1 MSATVPIS
9 VWNNV
14 KEYFKEHLDDRYDLQ
29 DVIRY
34 ASPMD
39 SYLYMVIAKHKN
51 YPAIKA
57 SIGGGAWV
65 VWTTW
70 NESTQSLNG
79 GHYDIKTYEDALRIC
94 EERRTK

>member
-1 MSATVPIS
+1 MSATVPMS

-14 KEYFKEHLDDRYDLQ
+14 RKYFKESLDDRYDLQ
-29 DVIRY
+29 DIISY
-34 ASPMD
+34 SHPGD

-51 YPAIKA
+51 YSAIKA
-57 SIGGGAWV
+57 SIGGGPWV

-79 GHYDIKTYEDALRIC
+79 GNYDIKTYEDALSIC
-94 EERRTK
+94 EARRK

>member
-1 MSATVPIS
+1 MSATVPMS

-14 KEYFKEHLDDRYDLQ
+14 RKYFKEHLDNKYDLQ

-57 SIGGGAWV
+57 SYRWRCVGCMDNLERIYAVIEW
-65 VWTTW
+65 W
-70 NESTQSLNG
+70 
-79 GHYDIKTYEDALRIC
+79 AL
-94 EERRTK
+94 

>member
-1 MSATVPIS
+1 MSATVPMS

-14 KEYFKEHLDDRYDLQ
+14 RKYFKAYLNDRYDLQ

-34 ASPMD
+34 KDPMD

-57 SIGGGAWV
+57 SIGGGPWV
-65 VWTTW
+65 VWTAW

-79 GHYDIKTYEDALRIC
+79 GHYDIKTYEAALSIC
-94 EERRTK
+94 EERRK

>member
-1 MSATVPIS
+1 MSATVPMS

-14 KEYFKEHLDDRYDLQ
+14 RKYFKESLDDRYDLQ

-34 ASPMD
+34 KPMD

-57 SIGGGAWV
+57 SIGCGPWV

-79 GHYDIKTYEDALRIC
+79 GHYDIKTYEDALSIC
-94 EERRTK
+94 EERRK

>member
-34 ASPMD
+34 KDPMD
-39 SYLYMVIAKHKN
+39 SYLYMN
-51 YPAIKA
+51 YSAIKA
-57 SIGGGAWV
+57 SIGGGPWV

-79 GHYDIKTYEDALRIC
+79 GNYDIKTYEDALSIC
-94 EERRTK
+94 EARRK

>member
-34 ASPMD
+34 KDPMD

-51 YPAIKA
+51 YSTIKA
-57 SIGGGAWV
+57 SIGGGP
-65 VWTTW
+65 
-70 NESTQSLNG
+70 
-79 GHYDIKTYEDALRIC
+79 
-94 EERRTK
+94 

>member
-1 MSATVPIS
+1 MSATVPMS

-14 KEYFKEHLDDRYDLQ
+14 RKYFKESLDDRYDLQ

-34 ASPMD
+34 QNPMD

-51 YPAIKA
+51 YSAIKA
-57 SIGGGAWV
+57 SIGGGPWV

>member
-34 ASPMD
+34 KDPMD

-51 YPAIKA
+51 YSAIKA
-57 SIGGGAWV
+57 PWV

-79 GHYDIKTYEDALRIC
+79 GHYDIKTYEDALSIC
-94 EERRTK
+94 EARRK